1 MRRVAKEP
9 QLQPDLD
16 IIAAGRA
23 VVDTEAGG
31 LRQLSASLG
40 DSFEAAV
47 RLLYEIRGRVVLTG
61 MGKSGHVARKISA
74 TLASTGTPSI
84 YLHPGEASHGDL
96 GMLTQQDAIVALS
109 NSGETAELADIVTF
123 SRRFKIPLIGVTS
136 VAGSAL
142 ARDADLALI
151 LPDAPEACAVGRAPT
166 TSTVLAMAM
175 GDALAVCL
183 MRLRGFTAEDFQR
196 LHPGGRLGQKLL
208 RVREIMHTDTLPLA
222 RPETPMGDVLVT
234 MTAQRFGCAGIV
246 DGAGRLVGIITDG
259 DLRRHMAGDLL
270 QQPADAVMTRGPKV
284 LRPGMLASEALAV
297 MNQHKITCCF
307 VHDEVDEAIPV
318 GIVHV
323 HDCLRAGV

>member
-1 MRRVAKEP
+1 MPSEP
-9 QLQPDLD
+9 QPDLD
-16 IIAAGRA
+16 IVAAGRA
-23 VVDTEAGG
+23 VVDIEAAG
-31 LRQLSASLG
+31 LTQLSASLG
-40 DSFEAAV
+40 DSFQAAV
-47 RLLYEIRGRVVLTG
+47 RLLYGFGGRVALTG

-74 TLASTGTPSI
+74 TMASTGTPSI

-96 GMLTQQDAIVALS
+96 GMITQDDAIVALS

-123 SRRFKIPLIGVTS
+123 SRRFNIPLIGITS

-142 ARDADLALI
+142 ARDADIALI
-151 LPDAPEACAVGRAPT
+151 LPDAPEACAVGKAPT

-183 MRLRGFTAEDFQR
+183 MRLKGFTAEDFQR
-196 LHPGGRLGQKLL
+196 LHPGGKLGQRLL
-208 RVREIMHTDTLPLA
+208 RVREIMNTDTLPLA
-222 RPETPMGDVLVT
+222 TPDARMAEVLVT

-246 DGAGRLVGIITDG
+246 DGDGRLVGIITDG
-259 DLRRHMAGDLL
+259 DLRRHMSGDLL
-270 QQPADAVMTRGPKV
+270 TQPASAIMTRGPKV
-284 LRPGMLASEALAV
+284 LRAGMLASEALAV

-307 VHDEVDEAIPV
+307 VHDDGDETRPV